1 MSESSDYTWY
11 IDTCGDSRTNEC
23 ITQML
28 VGATEEAECWEQT
41 CEDNVL
47 SDKSTAQ
54 GGWWTYF
61 TTPVPSQSSKIPTL
75 AIPYAV

>member
-54 GGWWTYF
+54 GG
-61 TTPVPSQSSKIPTL
+61 
-75 AIPYAV
+75 